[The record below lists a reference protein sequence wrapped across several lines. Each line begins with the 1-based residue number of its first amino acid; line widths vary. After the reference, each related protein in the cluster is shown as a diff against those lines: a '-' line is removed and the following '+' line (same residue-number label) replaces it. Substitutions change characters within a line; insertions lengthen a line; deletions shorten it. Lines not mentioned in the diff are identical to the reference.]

1 MVLTRSCYS
10 ILGTPLASSP
20 NPDKI
25 NFSPGIR
32 RSTRRRDS
40 SQSTTIDHQSSSS
53 SSPSINSYNSGKNHR
68 IDSIKRQSS
77 ISAPNS
83 PSPSSSSSST
93 NTNNTSQNL
102 SQRLSSSTRLASE
115 TDLSSSCTT
124 TQIQGSITEVSLDKP
139 TPVTALG
146 LVFRSKTADQSEIK
160 TLSSPLT
167 PVSVS
172 PPFDYNYQ
180 SDLKES
186 VPEQIETEAEEV
198 QANHHKEEPPTQE
211 SGELKQT
218 VGPQEHSDL
227 EPVEHSGEAETVEG
241 GDSKPDQDQPEK
253 KEYYRAYW
261 TRRNPKLKKFS
272 KNSQNR
278 IANIENQSQIKL
290 KDHQLNLN

>member
-146 LVFRSKTADQSEIK
+146 LVFRSKTGERRPLLSIDPNKSNQYQTHHEQQADQSEIK

-198 QANHHKEEPPTQE
+198 QTNHHKEEPPTQE

-218 VGPQEHSDL
+218 
-227 EPVEHSGEAETVEG
+227 
-241 GDSKPDQDQPEK
+241 
-253 KEYYRAYW
+253 
-261 TRRNPKLKKFS
+261 
-272 KNSQNR
+272 
-278 IANIENQSQIKL
+278 
-290 KDHQLNLN
+290 